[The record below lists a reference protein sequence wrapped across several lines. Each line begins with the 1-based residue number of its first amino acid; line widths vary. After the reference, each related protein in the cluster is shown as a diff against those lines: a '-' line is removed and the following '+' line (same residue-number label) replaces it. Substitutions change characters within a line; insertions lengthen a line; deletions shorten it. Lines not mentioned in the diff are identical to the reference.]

1 MGVKHAQQL
10 PAVAVQLQ
18 HGGHLRFRFRP
29 KALWA
34 ALCVGQCQHVPHLPA
49 IAGKQAAALVGQFSR
64 QPSLHLRHVSRR
76 QLQTLVQNIIHTFCT
91 PSITAGKDA
100 AHYTPHMRQ
109 PASKTRQLSSAAQ
122 DYIKAVYSL
131 EQEQQPV
138 STTALAA
145 RMGIAPASVTG
156 MLKKL
161 AEHKPRLVHYARHQ
175 GVTLTPGGRA
185 IALEVLRHHRLIELY
200 LSEALGYTGGEVHA
214 EAEALEHVI
223 SEDFEERIALKLG
236 DPRFDPHGDPIPTR
250 AGQLQRGA
258 STRLSELTS
267 GLAGTVLAVQSPNPA
282 EERYLAQLGLRAG
295 AHVRVMERAPFN
307 GPVHVLVNQERTAVL
322 GREQAALIVMHL
334 DSGASA

>member
-1 MGVKHAQQL
+1 MRP
-10 PAVAVQLQ
+10 PA
-18 HGGHLRFRFRP
+18 
-29 KALWA
+29 
-34 ALCVGQCQHVPHLPA
+34 
-49 IAGKQAAALVGQFSR
+49 
-64 QPSLHLRHVSRR
+64 
-76 QLQTLVQNIIHTFCT
+76 T
-91 PSITAGKDA
+91 
-100 AHYTPHMRQ
+100 
-109 PASKTRQLSSAAQ
+109 KTRQLSSAAQ

-161 AEHKPRLVHYARHQ
+161 AEHKPRLVHYAPHQ

-258 STRLSELTS
+258 SARLSELTS
-267 GLAGTVLAVQSPNPA
+267 GLAGTVVSVQSPNPA
-282 EERYLAQLGLRAG
+282 EVRYLEHLGLRAG

-307 GPVHVLVNQERTAVL
+307 GPVHVLVNQARTAVL
-322 GREQAALIVMHL
+322 GREQAALISINL
-334 DSGASA
+334 DNNGGA